1 VKSPTIILAILISLI
16 TIHPIDARPVALS
29 ATADGSKLYVA
40 IEEPPSLLLIDG
52 GSGKISVTHKLPA
65 APTGMALSADASRI
79 FITAGTAPGR
89 LLMVDAKSGA
99 VLKDC
104 PAGHSPRS
112 PVISKDGARVFVCNR
127 FEDEVLVIDP
137 ASGKITGKFPVL
149 REPIAAVLSKDG
161 AALFVANHLPA
172 GRADTGDISCSI
184 SVIDVASGE
193 SKETRLPNG
202 STGIEGLA
210 ISPDGAFVY
219 ASHTLARYGLPTTQ
233 VDRGWMN
240 TSGVSVIDAKDFSHR
255 ATVLLDNIDHG
266 AANPWGV
273 ACSADGTRIYVAH
286 AGTHELSVIDRT
298 AMHERISKA
307 ERGERVTEVS
317 DSAADIGNDLA
328 FLVGIRE
335 RHKIP
340 GRGPRAVAALPGH
353 KCAVGAYYTGTL
365 HVVDAESKRGQVR
378 SMELAK
384 VPKDDLAFQGDALF
398 HDATACFQ
406 HWQSCSTCHPGV
418 RTDALNWDLLNDG
431 IGNPKQAK
439 SMLFS
444 MQTPP
449 AMISAIRADATVAIR
464 AGFRHIQFAQRP
476 EEDALAIE
484 AFFTALK
491 PVPSPALVNGKLS
504 PAAERG
510 KKVFDEQA
518 ECITCHFGEHFTD
531 MLTHN
536 IGTGLGREK
545 TLSWDTPTLRECW
558 RTAPYMH
565 DGRASTLESLFT
577 EFNPDDRHGTT
588 KGLKKEELADMIEY
602 VRSL

>member
-1 VKSPTIILAILISLI
+1 VKFLTAILILV
-16 TIHPIDARPVALS
+16 TPLLTLQRLDARPVALS
-29 ATADGSKLYVA
+29 ATADGSRLFVA
-40 IEEPPSLLLIDG
+40 IEEPASLKVIDG
-52 GSGKISVTHKLPA
+52 ASGKVAATHVLPA
-65 APTGMALSADASRI
+65 APTGMALSADGSRL
-79 FITAGTAPGR
+79 FITAGLAPGR
-89 LLMVDAKSGA
+89 LLVIDAGSGA
-99 VLKDC
+99 ILKDR

-112 PVISKDGARVFVCNR
+112 PVVSKDGALVYVCNR
-127 FEDEVLVIDP
+127 FADEVLVIEA
-137 ASGKITGKFPVL
+137 ASGKITGRFPVL
-149 REPIAAVLSKDG
+149 REPIGAVLSKDG

-202 STGIEGLA
+202 STGIEGIA
-210 ISPDGAFVY
+210 ISHDGTSVY
-219 ASHTLARYGLPTTQ
+219 VTHTLARYGLPTTQ

-240 TSGVSVIDAKDFSHR
+240 TSGVSLIDAEDFRHR

-273 ACSADGTRIYVAH
+273 ACSTDGARLYVAH
-286 AGTHELSVIDRT
+286 AGTHELSVIDRK
-298 AMHERISKA
+298 AMHDRIAKA

-340 GRGPRAVAALPGH
+340 GRGPRAVAPLSGN
-353 KCAVGAYYTGTL
+353 KCAVACYYSGTL
-365 HVVDAESKRGQVR
+365 HVVDAENKRGQVT
-378 SMELAK
+378 SMEMAK
-384 VPKDDLAFQGDALF
+384 VPSDDMAFKGEALF

-449 AMISAIRADATVAIR
+449 AMISAVRGDAGVAIR

-476 EEDALAIE
+476 EEDAKAIE
-484 AFFTALK
+484 AFFNALK
-491 PVPSPALVNGKLS
+491 PVPSPALVDGKLS
-504 PAAERG
+504 AAAERG
-510 KKVFDEQA
+510 RKIFESA
-518 ECITCHFGEHFTD
+518 GCIACHNGEYFTD
-531 MLTHN
+531 MQAHN
-536 IGTGLGREK
+536 IGTGTGREK
-545 TLSWDTPTLRECW
+545 TMSWDTPTLRECW
-558 RTAPYMH
+558 RTAPYLH
-565 DGRASTLESLFT
+565 DGRAATLESLFT
-577 EFNPDDRHGTT
+577 EHNPNDRHGVT
-588 KGLKKEELADMIEY
+588 KNLSKEQLADLVEY

>member
-1 VKSPTIILAILISLI
+1 VKFLTPILVVVTPLLAISRL
-16 TIHPIDARPVALS
+16 DARPVALS
-29 ATADGSKLYVA
+29 GTADGSRLFVA
-40 IEEPPSLLLIDG
+40 IEEPPSLKVIDG
-52 GSGKISVTHKLPA
+52 TSGKVAATHSLPA
-65 APTGMALSADASRI
+65 APTGMALSADAARI
-79 FITAGTAPGR
+79 FITAGLAPGR
-89 LLMVDAKSGA
+89 LLMIDANSGA

-104 PAGHSPRS
+104 AAGHSPCA
-112 PVISKDGARVFVCNR
+112 PVISKDGARVYVCNR
-127 FEDEVLVIDP
+127 FEDQVLVMEV
-137 ASGKITGKFPVL
+137 ASGKITGRFPVL
-149 REPIAAVLSKDG
+149 REPVAAVLGKDG

-219 ASHTLARYGLPTTQ
+219 ATHTLARYGLPTTQ

-240 TSGVSVIDAKDFSHR
+240 TSGLSVIDAKDFRHR

-273 ACSADGTRIYVAH
+273 ACCQDGTRIYVAH

-317 DSAADIGNDLA
+317 DSAADIANDLA

-340 GRGPRAVAALPGH
+340 GRGPRAVAPIPDH
-353 KCAVGAYYTGTL
+353 KCAVACYYSGTL
-365 HVVDAESKRGQVR
+365 HVVDAENKRGQVR

-384 VPKDDLAFQGDALF
+384 VPKDDLVFKGEALF

-449 AMISAIRADATVAIR
+449 SMISAIRADAAVAIR

-476 EEDALAIE
+476 EEDAKAIE

-491 PVPSPALVNGKLS
+491 PVPSPALVDGKLS

-510 KKVFDEQA
+510 KKVFELA
-518 ECITCHFGEHFTD
+518 ECHTCHFGEHFTD
-531 MLTHN
+531 MQAHN
-536 IGTGLGREK
+536 IGTGTGREK
-545 TLSWDTPTLRECW
+545 IMSWDTPTLRECW

-565 DGRASTLESLFT
+565 DGRAPTLESLFT
-577 EFNPDDRHGTT
+577 EHNPGDRHGKTS
-588 KGLKKEELADMIEY
+588 GLSKEQLADMIEY
-602 VRSL
+602 VKSL